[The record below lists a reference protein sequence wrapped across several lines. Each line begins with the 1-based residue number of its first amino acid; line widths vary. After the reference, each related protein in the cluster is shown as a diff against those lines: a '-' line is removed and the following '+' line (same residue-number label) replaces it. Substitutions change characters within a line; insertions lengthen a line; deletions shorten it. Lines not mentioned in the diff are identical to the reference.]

1 MSPANASYE
10 RIAFASPPIPEAH
23 EALKRLTAIY
33 GNVAPRT
40 ADVIVALGG
49 DGPLQTL
56 HWFAKTASRSTE
68 CTKTVNGFLMNEY
81 APDDRPQRLRTPGS
95 RSIRC

>member
-10 RIAFASPPIPEAH
+10 RIAFVASPIPEAH

-49 DGPLQTL
+49 DGLMLQTL
-56 HWFAKTASRSTE
+56 HRFMRRRASRSTE
-68 CTKTVNGFLMNEY
+68 CT
-81 APDDRPQRLRTPGS
+81 AA
-95 RSIRC
+95 RSDFS